1 MTKRRACRRRGCREA
16 ALPYSNYCSEHQPS
30 KRGRRK
36 RKKVAKKKAARAVK
50 KNKKKKAKKLKRK
63 R

>member
-1 MTKRRACRRRGCREA
+1 MTKRRVCRRRGCSEA
-16 ALPYSNYCSEHQPS
+16 TLPYSNYCSEHQPS
-30 KRGRRK
+30 TRGRRK

-50 KNKKKKAKKLKRK
+50 KKKKKVRKLKRK